1 MSASSVLVFMT
12 KKKNGFKSV
21 FQNGVKLVLM
31 VTTCQLL
38 FVKKK
43 RKIYIVYL
51 ALRLYLRCSHR
62 DMLRKCV
69 KA

>member
-12 KKKNGFKSV
+12 KKKGFKLV

-38 FVKKK
+38 FIKKK

-51 ALRLYLRCSHR
+51 ALRLYLRYSHR
-62 DMLRKCV
+62 EMLRKCV
-69 KA
+69 MA